1 MHITWARNKSVEL
14 QAVWFLGVDRSI
26 INGVGGYMNSSCLI
40 QLHLCIVYIMYYPF
54 SPAGFFVNLGVLCL
68 TQPPP
73 PQLPHPI
80 NKLMALST
88 PYLLMKRKGSIQE
101 VYCVTTMLIWLM
113 VYGTNVQ
120 YQPHSDL
127 KWFVK
132 FLKSSTKKV
141 TRGERIR
148 VSVTCSWE
156 NFKYSKRKKKPKWNM
171 S

>member
-1 MHITWARNKSVEL
+1 M
-14 QAVWFLGVDRSI
+14 DRSI
-26 INGVGGYMNSSCLI
+26 INGVGGCMNSSCLI
-40 QLHLCIVYIMYYPF
+40 QLHLCIMYIMYYPF